1 MKLATAAG
9 LAAAAGAAS
18 MCVELTAVRL
28 LAPHFGDSAYVW
40 TNVIGVILA
49 ALALGAYWG
58 GRQSDRGGGARQVS
72 WLFLVA
78 GAMLAAAP
86 VLARDLGGAL
96 LPQELPLDHAMPAMV
111 RGSLAA
117 TAILFATPVF
127 LLGAASPILV
137 GLAARSAPLGRVV
150 GTMSAAATLGSLAGT
165 FSATH
170 LLVPTLGCR
179 TTIWLCAAVIASCGL
194 AAAPS
199 RRGAVVGIALIASIG
214 LHHGPLREPRAGT
227 ALLEER
233 ETPYQYLQAVRE
245 ADAPGGARTALKINE
260 GLDSFHSVA
269 VDGSAFTGGA
279 YYDWHAIVPLLAGD
293 GVRPEGLR
301 ALSIG
306 DAAGSFRRIYDAVH
320 PGARVDAVEI
330 DPACTEFGERHFGGR
345 RAPGNVH
352 WMDGRAFV
360 EHAPARWHV
369 IHVDAYAHQVYI
381 PAHLASREFF
391 AAARERLEPGG
402 VIACNVGALRPADP
416 VLQAIG
422 ATLVAVFGSARAL
435 RVPDS
440 RNYLLVARREGADG
454 AVREVQ
460 PDRLADFV
468 FGGERLRGR
477 DADHWRSIV
486 ERSSHAA
493 RWHGSFDL
501 EQPLVDDLPRLDR
514 LLHRSYVSADNAVV
528 LIPMHGPGSV
538 LESERLAH
546 QAAMQFDWEGVIG
559 AASNSPEPTAYL
571 RELCGNARWSLR
583 ELRSARSEYEAA
595 LALPVDPDAELRI
608 RGNIEFLGGEIRTA
622 DSAEH
627 AAGRNLAIGIA
638 VMALLALSAAVAIR
652 TA

>member
-1 MKLATAAG
+1 MRLATAAG

-49 ALALGAYWG
+49 AMALGAYWG
-58 GRQSDRGGGARQVS
+58 GRQSDKGGGARHVS

-78 GAMLAAAP
+78 GALLALAP
-86 VLARDLGGAL
+86 LLARELGSAL

-137 GLAARSAPLGRVV
+137 GLAARHAPLGRVV

-165 FSATH
+165 FGATH
-170 LLVPTLGCR
+170 LLVPSLGCR
-179 TTIWLCAAVIASCGL
+179 TTIWLCAAVIAACGVV
-194 AAAPS
+194 AMPS
-199 RRGAVVGIALIASIG
+199 RRGLATGLALLASLA
-214 LHHGPLREPRAGT
+214 LHGGPLREPRPGT
-227 ALLEER
+227 ELLEER
-233 ETPYQYLQAVRE
+233 ETPYQYLQVVRE
-245 ADAPGGARTALKINE
+245 PDAPGGARTSLKINE

-269 VDGSAFTGGA
+269 VEGSVFTGGA
-279 YYDWHAIVPLLAGD
+279 YYDWHAVAPLLAGD
-293 GVRPEGLR
+293 GTRPADLR

-330 DPACTEFGERHFGGR
+330 DPACTEFGERHFVGR
-345 RAPGNVH
+345 RAPGDVR

-360 EHAPARWHV
+360 DHARGRWHV

-391 AAARERLEPGG
+391 AAARQRLEPGG
-402 VIACNVGALRPADP
+402 VIACNVGALRPGDP

-422 ATLVAVFGSARAL
+422 TTLVEEFGNARAF

-440 RNYLLVARREGADG
+440 RNYLLVARREAADG
-454 AVREVQ
+454 SPREVR
-460 PDRLADFV
+460 PESLAGFA
-468 FGGERLRGR
+468 FGGERLRGS
-477 DADHWRSIV
+477 DAEHFRSIV
-486 ERSSHAA
+486 RRAA
-493 RWHGSFDL
+493 DPRRWHGTFGG

-514 LLHRSYVSADNAVV
+514 LLHRSYVSGDDVV
-528 LIPMHGPGSV
+528 ELVPMNGTGSL
-538 LESERLAH
+538 LECEQLAH
-546 QAAMQFDWEGVIG
+546 EAATHQDWEGVL
-559 AASNSPEPTAYL
+559 AAAARCVEPSSYL

-583 ELRSARSEYEAA
+583 ELRSAVGEYQAA
-595 LALPVDPDAELRI
+595 LALGPGSDAEGRI
-608 RGNIEFLGGEIRTA
+608 RTNIGYLEGEIRTA
-622 DSAEH
+622 D
-627 AAGRNLAIGIA
+627 AARAAADRNLFVALGT
-638 VMALLALSAAVAIR
+638 MALLAGCAFLAIR
-652 TA
+652 AA

>member
-1 MKLATAAG
+1 MRLATAAG

-58 GRQSDRGGGARQVS
+58 GRQSDRGGGAGHVS
-72 WLFLVA
+72 VLFLAA
-78 GAMLAAAP
+78 GSLLALAP
-86 VLARDLGGAL
+86 LLAGELGGAL
-96 LPQELPLDHAMPAMV
+96 LPQDLPLDHAMPAMV

-137 GLAARSAPLGRVV
+137 GLAARNAALGRVV

-165 FSATH
+165 FGATH
-170 LLVPTLGCR
+170 FLVPALGCR
-179 TTIWLCAAVIASCGL
+179 ATIWLCAAVIAGCGI
-194 AAAPS
+194 AAVPS
-199 RRGAVVGIALIASIG
+199 RRGCAVGVALLASLA
-214 LHHGPLREPRAGT
+214 LHRGPLREPRPGT
-227 ALLEER
+227 ELLEER
-233 ETPYQYLQAVRE
+233 ETPYQYLQVVRE
-245 ADAPGGARTALKINE
+245 PDAPGGARTALKINE

-269 VDGSAFTGGA
+269 VEGSVFTGGA
-279 YYDWHAIVPLLAGD
+279 YYDWHAIAPLLAGD
-293 GVRPEGLR
+293 GTRPEDLR

-330 DPACTEFGERHFGGR
+330 DPACTEFGDRHFVGR
-345 RAPGNVH
+345 RAPGDVR

-360 EHAPARWHV
+360 DHASGRWHV

-381 PAHLASREFF
+381 PSHLASREFF
-391 AAARERLEPGG
+391 SAARERLEPGG

-422 ATLVAVFGSARAL
+422 ATMLAVFGNARAL

-440 RNYLLVARREGADG
+440 RNYLLVARREAADG
-454 AVREVQ
+454 TALEVRPE
-460 PDRLADFV
+460 RLAGFA
-468 FGGERLRGR
+468 FGSERLRGR
-477 DADHWRSIV
+477 DAEHWRSIV
-486 ERSSHAA
+486 ERSAGTE
-493 RWHGSFDL
+493 RWHASFGL
-501 EQPLVDDLPRLDR
+501 EEPLVDDVPRLDL
-514 LLHRSYVSADNAVV
+514 LLHRSYVSGDDVV
-528 LIPMHGPGSV
+528 ELVPMAGSDPV
-538 LESERLAH
+538 LEVEQRAHAAARRLDWDGVLE
-546 QAAMQFDWEGVIG
+546 AAAQVR
-559 AASNSPEPTAYL
+559 EPSAYL

-595 LALPVDPDAELRI
+595 LTLPIDPDAGRRI
-608 RGNIEFLGGEIRTA
+608 RANIEFLEEEIRVA
-622 DSAEH
+622 D
-627 AAGRNLAIGIA
+627 AAMAAARRNLMVA
-638 VMALLALSAAVAIR
+638 VGVLLVLGLGALVAIR
-652 TA
+652 AR

>member
-1 MKLATAAG
+1 MRLATAAG

-58 GRQSDRGGGARQVS
+58 GRQSDRGGGARHVS

-78 GAMLAAAP
+78 GALLALAP
-86 VLARDLGGAL
+86 LLARELGGAL
-96 LPQELPLDHAMPAMV
+96 LPQDLPLDHAMPAMV

-137 GLAARSAPLGRVV
+137 GLAARNAQLGRVV

-165 FSATH
+165 FGATH
-170 LLVPTLGCR
+170 VLVPTLGCR
-179 TTIWLCAAVIASCGL
+179 ATIWLCAAVIAGCGIV
-194 AAAPS
+194 AMPS
-199 RRGAVVGIALIASIG
+199 RRGIAVGLAMLASIG
-214 LHHGPLREPRAGT
+214 LHRGPLREPRPGT
-227 ALLEER
+227 ELLEER
-233 ETPYQYLQAVRE
+233 ETPYQYLQVVRE
-245 ADAPGGARTALKINE
+245 PDAPGGARTSLKINE

-269 VDGSAFTGGA
+269 VEGSVFTGGA
-279 YYDWHAIVPLLAGD
+279 YYDWHAIAPLLAGD
-293 GVRPEGLR
+293 GRRPDDLR

-330 DPACTEFGERHFGGR
+330 DPACTDFGERHFVGR
-345 RAPGNVH
+345 RAPGDVR

-360 EHAPARWHV
+360 DHASGRWHV

-381 PAHLASREFF
+381 PAQLASREFF

-402 VIACNVGALRPADP
+402 VIACNVGALRPSDP

-422 ATLVAVFGSARAL
+422 ATLQAVFGNATAL

-440 RNYLLVARREGADG
+440 RNYLLVARREAADG
-454 AVREVQ
+454 TRLEVR
-460 PDRLADFV
+460 PDSLAGFAY
-468 FGGERLRGR
+468 GSERLRGR
-477 DADHWRSIV
+477 DAEHWQSIV
-486 ERSSHAA
+486 ARSAVVD
-493 RWHGSFDL
+493 RWHASFDRD
-501 EQPLVDDLPRLDR
+501 QPLVDDLPRLDL
-514 LLHRSYVSADNAVV
+514 LLHRSYVSGDDVV
-528 LIPMHGPGSV
+528 GVVGMAGGKPV
-538 LESERLAH
+538 LEVEQHAHEAARRLDWDGVL
-546 QAAMQFDWEGVIG
+546 AA
-559 AASNSPEPTAYL
+559 AAGSSAPSAYL

-595 LALPVDPDAELRI
+595 LALPLDADAERRI
-608 RGNIEFLGGEIRTA
+608 RANIGFLDEEIRSV
-622 DSAEH
+622 D
-627 AAGRNLAIGIA
+627 AAAAASSRNL
-638 VMALLALSAAVAIR
+638 LLALGTLLVLTLCALAAIR
-652 TA
+652 VR

>member
-1 MKLATAAG
+1 MRLATAAG

-58 GRQSDRGGGARQVS
+58 GRQSDRGGGARHVS

-78 GAMLAAAP
+78 AALLSLTP
-86 VLARDLGGAL
+86 LLARELGAVL
-96 LPQELPLDHAMPAMV
+96 LPQDLPLDHAMPAMV

-137 GLAARSAPLGRVV
+137 GLAARGAPLGRVV

-165 FSATH
+165 FGATH
-170 LLVPTLGCR
+170 LLVPTIGCR
-179 TTIWLCAAVIASCGL
+179 TTIWLCAAVLAACGL
-194 AAAPS
+194 VAMPS
-199 RRGAVVGIALIASIG
+199 RSGAVVALLLASSIG
-214 LHHGPLREPRAGT
+214 LHGGPLREPGAGT
-227 ALLEER
+227 ELLEER

-245 ADAPGGARTALKINE
+245 SGASGGARTALKINE

-269 VDGSAFTGGA
+269 VDGSVFTGGA
-279 YYDWHAIVPLLAGD
+279 YYDWHAVVPLLAGD
-293 GVRPEGLR
+293 GTRPEGLR
-301 ALSIG
+301 ALSVG

-330 DPACTEFGERHFGGR
+330 DPACTEFGERHFVGR
-345 RAPGNVH
+345 RAPGDVF

-360 EHAPARWHV
+360 DHASERWHV

-381 PAHLASREFF
+381 PAHLASLEFF
-391 AAARERLEPGG
+391 TAARERLEHGG
-402 VIACNVGALRPADP
+402 VIACNVGALRPTDP

-422 ATLVAVFGSARAL
+422 ATLRAVFGNALAL

-454 AVREVQ
+454 AVLSVRPE
-460 PDRLADFV
+460 LLSGFA
-468 FGGERLRGR
+468 FGGERLRGS

-486 ERSSHAA
+486 ARCARVD
-493 RWHGSFDL
+493 RWHDRFDGML
-501 EQPLVDDLPRLDR
+501 PLVDDQPRLDR
-514 LLHRSYVSADNAVV
+514 LLHRSYVNGSDAAVLV
-528 LIPMHGPGSV
+528 EPRGKHGV
-538 LESERLAH
+538 VESEQRAHEAATRLDWDGVLV
-546 QAAMQFDWEGVIG
+546 AAAGSDGT
-559 AASNSPEPTAYL
+559 SAYL
-571 RELCGNARWSLR
+571 RELSGNARWSLR
-583 ELRSARSEYEAA
+583 ELRSARREYEAA
-595 LALPVDPDAELRI
+595 LALSPDAAAEGRI
-608 RGNIEFLGGEIRTA
+608 RGNILHLDGEIR
-622 DSAEH
+622 SAE
-627 AAGRNLAIGIA
+627 AAMAASDRNLLMAISTMG
-638 VMALLALSAAVAIR
+638 VLALCAMVAIR
-652 TA
+652 AS